1 MDLAAIDPN
10 NLSSLSDEEF
20 TAIANQLLQRQA
32 LDRQQNALRYY
43 QPVSDKA
50 RQIHTCTKKTIGV
63 GEAMAQFKTE
73 SCLVEMVIRAT
84 GQVPLSLRDVY
95 PMQTAGTLACRL
107 VCESLTTTLALSS
120 SPNCSGGDGA
130 A

>member
-1 MDLAAIDPN
+1 MDLAEIDP
-10 NLSSLSDEEF
+10 SSLAELSDEEF

-63 GEAMAQFKTE
+63 G
-73 SCLVEMVIRAT
+73 
-84 GQVPLSLRDVY
+84 
-95 PMQTAGTLACRL
+95 
-107 VCESLTTTLALSS
+107 
-120 SPNCSGGDGA
+120 GGNGFLG
-130 A
+130 